1 MENLKK
7 RIFFSGIIS
16 LAIGILLNTIGKED
30 RLFQTHVIAT
40 VAVLYKIFIFLV
52 QIILIPMVISAIINS
67 ARMIVKAFKKDKLGN
82 VTLLFFLGTTLLAIV
97 ISIFLSEKFT
107 YFVDYNL
114 SSFTRYTNNIFINS
128 HSPNFYFLIVESIGK
143 YITKVGLL
151 IVISFSFI
159 FGMIIEI
166 YDKKWTESIKN
177 IVETWQEK
185 LSRFLQRLI
194 QFIFL
199 PVFGYCLV
207 IFSTIGLK
215 VLAIM
220 IYYGVFLTVILIIF
234 VVIIYG
240 SLVKLYGKIGIFEFY
255 KNIKTLYRLVFKNP
269 NSNEALPVTVSTTI
283 NKFGVS
289 EKTTEFVLDMGRT
302 MNRHG
307 TAIMQCM
314 AVILMA
320 KVYGVSIDSL
330 GIISLAILVFLI
342 AQGTFSIPFDGI
354 ITMTILFQFFGIP
367 IESIFL
373 ILGVDKTFEAMRTSV
388 NVIGDVVC
396 AILVDRNLFM
406 QGKK

>member
-16 LAIGILLNTIGKED
+16 LAIGILLNIIGKED

-40 VAVLYKIFIFLV
+40 VSVLYKIFIFLV

-114 SSFTRYTNNIFINS
+114 SSFTRYTNNIFINN

-151 IVISFSFI
+151 IVICFSFI

-166 YDKKWTESIKN
+166 SNKKWTESIKD
-177 IVETWQEK
+177 IVEVWQEK
-185 LSRFLQRLI
+185 LSRFLQKLI

-199 PVFGYCLV
+199 PVFGYGLV
-207 IFSTIGLK
+207 IFSVIGLK

-220 IYYGVFLTVILIIF
+220 IYYGVFLTVILSIF
-234 VVIIYG
+234 VVVIYG
-240 SLVKLYGKIGIFEFY
+240 SLVKIYGKIAIVEFY

-269 NSNEALPVTVSTTI
+269 NSNEALPVTISTTI

-330 GIISLAILVFLI
+330 GIISLSILVFLI

-388 NVIGDVVC
+388 NVVGDVVC